1 MRPRAHTL
9 DAVAPVGAL
18 RAPLGTV
25 TTRDRFALVRIEGA
39 ELPIVGIGK
48 RMLTWRELAAAQG
61 FPPDYVLDRGADGR
75 PMSRATIVRL
85 IGNSVSP
92 PRRRSAPSSA
102 SPPPRPRRRRPSPP
116 PPDPNSHGVPA

>member
-25 TTRDRFALVRIEGA
+25 TARDRFALVRIEGA
-39 ELPIVGIGK
+39 ELPIVGIGM

-92 PRRRSAPSSA
+92 PPAAAPLRA
-102 SPPPRPRRRRPSPP
+102 LF
-116 PPDPNSHGVPA
+116 GVPAAAAAAPPAIATAA